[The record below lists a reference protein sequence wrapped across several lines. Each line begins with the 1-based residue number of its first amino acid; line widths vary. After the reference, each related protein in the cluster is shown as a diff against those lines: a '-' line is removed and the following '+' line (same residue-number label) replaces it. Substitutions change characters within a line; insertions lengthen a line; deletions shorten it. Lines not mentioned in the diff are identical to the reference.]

1 MTVASINDAV
11 ATHSTGFMGYS
22 QAACTVALP
31 TLSSTYN
38 DPNGNG
44 YFYIYNMRMGLSGK
58 DASRTVALA
67 IWNTSN
73 TILKETASFT
83 VAAAS
88 SASLTAYKS
97 LTSNLLIKR
106 NGSGAV
112 SSVRMG
118 FWVSGSGSVYFQR
131 DATGQTVDIN
141 YDGSNS
147 TSADDFGS
155 SGTLWTDAS
164 LVGDYNYYTL
174 PAAPSGLSATA
185 GNAQVTLSWVAPNNG
200 GTAIT
205 GYKIE
210 KADDSGFTTGLT
222 STTQTGTS
230 YVWTGLTNGNTYYFR
245 VAAINAVATAAST
258 TSKYSGTASAAPTSG
273 ATPPEAPGS
282 FVFGQQT
289 PQSATGLRGSWTA
302 PYNGGSAITGYT
314 MRYSTVA
321 DMSTYTDQATGSTAT
336 SYNLN
341 GLEANTVYYAQV
353 AAINAIGTG
362 PYTTVEMA
370 ETYTPAP
377 PDPTGTGVIKKWNQ
391 AAGVWSIIM

>member
-31 TLSSTYN
+31 TLATTYN

-58 DASRTVALA
+58 DASRTVRLA
-67 IWNTSN
+67 IWSTANAV
-73 TILKETASFT
+73 LKETASFT

-88 SASLTAYKS
+88 SASLTAYQDFS
-97 LTSNLLIKR
+97 SSLLIKR

-112 SSVRMG
+112 SSVKMG
-118 FWVSGSGSVYFQR
+118 FWVSGSGSVYYQR
-131 DATGQTVDIN
+131 DADGQTTDIL
-141 YDGSNS
+141 YDGVNS
-147 TSADDFGS
+147 TSADTFTS
-155 SGTLWTDAS
+155 AGTLNSNAS
-164 LVGDYNYYTL
+164 LVGNYNYYTL

-210 KADDSGFTTGLT
+210 RADDSGFTTGLT

-230 YVWTGLTNGNTYYFR
+230 YIWTGLTNGNTYYFR

-273 ATPPEAPGS
+273 ATAPDAPGS
-282 FVFGQQT
+282 FVFGQQS
-289 PQSATGLRGSWTA
+289 PQSPTGLKGTWTA

-314 MRYSTVA
+314 VRYSTTS
-321 DMSTYTDQATGSTAT
+321 DMSSYTDQPTGSTSL

-341 GLEANTVYYAQV
+341 GLDANTVYYAQV

-362 PYTTVEMA
+362 PYSPVEQA
-370 ETYTPAP
+370 ETYTAPP